1 VLHAHRLVL
10 SGLAGAAALGAA
22 AALSVPAARAADL
35 PVDVELVL
43 AVDISGSVDE
53 EEARLQ
59 RDGYID
65 AITNPRVVGAVSNG
79 VVGRI
84 AVTYLEWS
92 GDLQQT
98 VVVPWTLI
106 EDQASA
112 DLFASRLSE
121 APLSSGRWTS
131 ISGAI
136 DAAVVAF
143 EDNGFEGMR
152 RVIDISG
159 DGYNNSGRPVTIA
172 RDEAVERGI
181 VINGL
186 PILNDRPNPWG
197 GRPPA
202 DLDRYYDENVIGGP
216 GAFSVPAL
224 DFGDFGRAILAKLIR
239 EIADLDRT
247 PDLRHAGL
255 EAAAPV
261 P

>member
-1 VLHAHRLVL
+1 MRRAYRLVL
-10 SGLAGAAALGAA
+10 VLAA
-22 AALSVPAARAADL
+22 AAAAAGAHPGPRQAAAEV

-59 RDGYID
+59 REGYIG
-65 AITNPRVVGAVSNG
+65 AITNPRVVGAIATGAMS
-79 VVGRI
+79 RI
-84 AVTYLEWS
+84 AVTYVEWS

-98 VVVPWTLI
+98 TVVPWTLI
-106 EDQASA
+106 HDQASA
-112 DLFASRLSE
+112 EMFASRLAE
-121 APLSSGRWTS
+121 APITSGRWTS

-136 DAAVVAF
+136 DAGVRAF
-143 EDNGFEGMR
+143 DGNGFEGMR
-152 RVIDISG
+152 RVIDVSG

-224 DFGDFGRAILAKLIR
+224 DFSDFGRAILAKLIR

-247 PDLRHAGL
+247 PDLRHADLTHAG
-255 EAAAPV
+255 V
-261 P
+261 PAR